1 MSVKV
6 IISVK
11 KISEKQ
17 SGKALISIEV
27 NIRFI
32 HFHHILACVLLYYFK
47 SAREEKKKTLL
58 RQRFNCFDCLC
69 ILKDVFSK

>member
-11 KISEKQ
+11 KNSEKQ
-17 SGKALISIEV
+17 SGKTLISIEV

-47 SAREEKKKTLL
+47 SAREEKKTPYKTNIQLL
-58 RQRFNCFDCLC
+58 
-69 ILKDVFSK
+69 

>member
-1 MSVKV
+1 MSVKE

-17 SGKALISIEV
+17 SGKTLISIEV

-47 SAREEKKKTLL
+47 SAREEKKKPL
-58 RQRFNCFDCLC
+58 
-69 ILKDVFSK
+69 